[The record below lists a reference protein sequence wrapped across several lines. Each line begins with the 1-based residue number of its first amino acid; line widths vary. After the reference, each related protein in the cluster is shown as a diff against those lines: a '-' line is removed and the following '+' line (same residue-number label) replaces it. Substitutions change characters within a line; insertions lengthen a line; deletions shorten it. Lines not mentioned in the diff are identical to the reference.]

1 VEVAGLVDS
10 SGYINEF
17 IDITTEAVNET
28 LTHGGMFNISGHKIK
43 IAGHLAETWPQNLSA

>member
-1 VEVAGLVDS
+1 MEVAGLVDS